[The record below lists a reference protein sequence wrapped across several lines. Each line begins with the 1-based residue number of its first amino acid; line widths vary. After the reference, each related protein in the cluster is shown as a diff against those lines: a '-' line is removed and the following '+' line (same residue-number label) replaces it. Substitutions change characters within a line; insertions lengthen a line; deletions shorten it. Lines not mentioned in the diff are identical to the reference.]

1 MTRVLSVLAAMMLA
15 LVAPVAA
22 QPYPDKPI
30 RVIVPFPAGGGG
42 DTLARLV
49 MNKVGEVL
57 GVTIVIDNRAGAGG
71 NIGTEAAARAEPD
84 GYTLAYGTNGTHAI
98 NHTLYKRT
106 GFDPLSDFAPISRLT
121 QIALILVVSPG
132 VPAASV
138 SDTRTN
144 VPLAVAIEKGK
155 LEGLRTQRGTTRMV
169 VMGDSTCWANN
180 MLDERANR
188 DFASLAINWLLDR
201 SELLESLAARPIP
214 ERRLVMTKSQMLAV
228 QWILFLVMPGSVLL
242 VGTAVW
248 VQRRH

>member
-22 QPYPDKPI
+22 QTYPDKPI

-138 SDTRTN
+138 SELLAYLKANAGKVNFASAGNGTSSHLAGELFKSVTGVN
-144 VPLAVAIEKGK
+144 IVHVPYRGGALAMTDLIGGQVQMMIEVMPNAYPQVEGGKLRGLAVTTAKRWPTAPTVRSIE
-155 LEGLRTQRGTTRMV
+155 
-169 VMGDSTCWANN
+169 C
-180 MLDERANR
+180 
-188 DFASLAINWLLDR
+188 
-201 SELLESLAARPIP
+201 P
-214 ERRLVMTKSQMLAV
+214 
-228 QWILFLVMPGSVLL
+228 
-242 VGTAVW
+242 
-248 VQRRH
+248 